1 MGQQYKT
8 VPYTLKHENMRYS
21 KDMLLESD
29 SGFMMPFELDE
40 NNSVPVILDYGQQ
53 THPNT
58 GDMFFHKGVDFAL
71 SENPLFG
78 IATGTVKGYGEE
90 GIHDKFIIVSYGN
103 YEVEYGHLSE
113 CYVKYGDTV
122 KASQHIASSGPFLH
136 IGVRFQGQDMNPF
149 EFLDMIYSNIK
160 HLSTCKKTRTP
171 FMDDFGVIVPSSYDN
186 EMDEIEKLMS
196 RWLPSY
202 YNEINNKSYVS
213 STRVSGN
220 LQSLLSQAAEENL
233 YYEVCPTVSNPL
245 GLSQKGVNVASK
257 MLDLLIEDFLAF
269 VVLRFNV
276 YPESWSK
283 DRCKEFSD
291 GLVKDGLVVDPL
303 SDMQLDIRSYDIKRV
318 ASIYFDTSGSRVWTK
333 AWFNGSDK
341 GEHAIEINREM
352 AIKFNKNEIS
362 RDVWLSRFFP
372 KQMQNVRKAVSEAK
386 MQVFGIKQ

>member
-1 MGQQYKT
+1 
-8 VPYTLKHENMRYS
+8 
-21 KDMLLESD
+21 MLLESN

-58 GDMFFHKGVDFAL
+58 GEMFFHKGIDFAL
-71 SENPLFG
+71 SEKPLFG
-78 IATGTVKGYGEE
+78 IATGTVKGSGEE
-90 GIHDKFIIVSYGN
+90 GLHDKFIIVSYGN

-113 CYVKYGDTV
+113 CYVSYGDTV

-136 IGVRFQGQDMNPF
+136 IGVRFQGKDMSPF

-186 EMDEIEKLMS
+186 EMEEIEKMMA

-202 YNEINNKSYVS
+202 YNEINNKSYIS
-213 STRVSGN
+213 SNRVSRA
-220 LQSLLSQAAEENL
+220 LQELLSQAAEENL

-245 GLSQKGVNVASK
+245 GLSKKGVNVASK
-257 MLDLLIEDFLAF
+257 ILDLLIEDFLAF

-283 DRCKEFSD
+283 DRCKEFSNVLVND
-291 GLVKDGLVVDPL
+291 GLIVDPL
-303 SDMQLDIRSYDIKRV
+303 SDIQPDIRSYDIKRV

-333 AWFNGSDK
+333 AWFNGSEK
-341 GEHAIEINREM
+341 GENAIEINRDM

>member
-1 MGQQYKT
+1 
-8 VPYTLKHENMRYS
+8 MRYS

-71 SENPLFG
+71 SEKPLFG

-122 KASQHIASSGPFLH
+122 KASQHIAYSGPFLH

-186 EMDEIEKLMS
+186 EMDEIEKL
-196 RWLPSY
+196 
-202 YNEINNKSYVS
+202 I
-213 STRVSGN
+213 TRVMFHQLVFLEIFN
-220 LQSLLSQAAEENL
+220 LFYLKQQKKIFIMKSVQQSATLL
-233 YYEVCPTVSNPL
+233 V
-245 GLSQKGVNVASK
+245 
-257 MLDLLIEDFLAF
+257 
-269 VVLRFNV
+269 
-276 YPESWSK
+276 
-283 DRCKEFSD
+283 
-291 GLVKDGLVVDPL
+291 
-303 SDMQLDIRSYDIKRV
+303 
-318 ASIYFDTSGSRVWTK
+318 
-333 AWFNGSDK
+333 
-341 GEHAIEINREM
+341 
-352 AIKFNKNEIS
+352 
-362 RDVWLSRFFP
+362 
-372 KQMQNVRKAVSEAK
+372 
-386 MQVFGIKQ
+386 

>member
-1 MGQQYKT
+1 
-8 VPYTLKHENMRYS
+8 MRYS
-21 KDMLLESD
+21 KDMLLESN

-58 GDMFFHKGVDFAL
+58 GEMFFHRGIDFAL
-71 SENPLFG
+71 SEKLLFG
-78 IATGTVKGYGEE
+78 IATGTVKGSGEE
-90 GIHDKFIIVSYGN
+90 GLHDKFIIVSYGN

-113 CYVKYGDTV
+113 CYVSYGDTV

-136 IGVRFQGQDMNPF
+136 IGVRFQGKDMNPF

-186 EMDEIEKLMS
+186 EMEEIEKMMA

-202 YNEINNKSYVS
+202 YNEINNKSYIS
-213 STRVSGN
+213 SNRVSRT
-220 LQSLLSQAAEENL
+220 LQELLSQAAEENL

-245 GLSQKGVNVASK
+245 GLSKKGVNVASK
-257 MLDLLIEDFLAF
+257 ILDLLIEDFLAF

-283 DRCKEFSD
+283 DRCNEFSNA
-291 GLVKDGLVVDPL
+291 LVKDGLIVDPL
-303 SDMQLDIRSYDIKRV
+303 SDIQPDIRSYDIKRV

-333 AWFNGSDK
+333 AWFNGSEK
-341 GEHAIEINREM
+341 GENAIEINRDM